1 MVVVTPEPPMKT
13 AAELLINTPSAVRN
27 AAHGANQCRCNADTH
42 LTGLQTDKSQQD
54 RVPAMWGS
62 VLGLALLTALN
73 PLRLGLA
80 LLIISRPR
88 PVQNLLAYWVGC
100 LTGCIPAVVV
110 PLTLLHVTPIFKTF
124 AGGLAMSS
132 TVRHIQLGMG
142 VLALSIAALMT
153 ARALTRRRQRAQL
166 ATPGGNTST
175 LVLDSNTPTAI
186 SRLLSLILRLPR
198 RVQNAWENGSSW
210 VAFVIGMGFGGTE
223 PDVGLVLLTIIV
235 TSGAA
240 IGTQISAAIAFIAG
254 TLAIIE
260 ITLVSYL
267 AAPTKTQGVLRQ
279 LHDWALAHRRQILVA
294 IFAVVGVSLVA
305 HGMGTI

>member
-1 MVVVTPEPPMKT
+1 
-13 AAELLINTPSAVRN
+13 
-27 AAHGANQCRCNADTH
+27 
-42 LTGLQTDKSQQD
+42 
-54 RVPAMWGS
+54 MWGS

-80 LLIISRPR
+80 LLMISRPR
-88 PVQNLLAYWVGC
+88 PLQNLLIYWVGC

-153 ARALTRRRQRAQL
+153 GRALTRRRQRAQL
-166 ATPGGNTST
+166 PTPGGNTST

-186 SRLLSLILRLPR
+186 SRLLGHTQDAATEGWSPILRLLR

-240 IGTQISAAIAFIAG
+240 IGTQISAAIAFVAG

-260 ITLVSYL
+260 ITLVSFL